1 MYTIDVV
8 EQILEPKQLIL
19 ANKDSIITHL
29 VYDSRKVIDPV
40 GSIFFALQAVRD
52 GHRFIGD
59 AYAKGVRNFVISE
72 TSWVGNKYS
81 EANFFVVDNA
91 LGAMQKLAAHVR
103 SKFTKPVI
111 GITGS
116 NGKTVVKEWLT
127 ELLGVDKK
135 IYQSPKSY
143 NSQLGVALALWDLND
158 DYDYAIIEAGIS
170 LPNEMDSQQVMIRP
184 DIGVLTNIGQAHAS
198 GFSSKEEKAR
208 EKVKLFSASKVVIS
222 PGKYNI
228 RDFLNPDVANFTF
241 GYEMDDV
248 VQLSS
253 VQEHKELGQT
263 WVTISFQQQQGIVY
277 IPFTDRASIENA
289 LICVTTLL
297 YLGYPIA
304 DITARIAKL
313 KPLEMRLQLR
323 KGKNNCSIIDD
334 SYSNDLASLQI
345 ALDFLNQQQQH
356 EKRTLILSEMEGMGA
371 KVKEKLT
378 KVLRGQS
385 LYRLI
390 LVGEDLGFLEGA
402 VQTDVLL
409 YASTA
414 DLIAGLDALGFA
426 DESILVKGSRVFHLE
441 DVSQLLAAKTHET
454 VLEINLHAI
463 EHNLKQYRSLLPP
476 EVKLMAMVKA
486 FSYGSGSFEVAN
498 LLQFNKVDYLTVAF
512 ADEGVEL
519 RQNGIEL
526 PIMVLSPDEQAF
538 EAVVANRLEPEIYSF
553 RILRAFVDFLK
564 TKKVSSYPI
573 HIKIDTGMHRL
584 GFLPTELPE
593 VIAVLSV
600 VSEVRVASVFSHL
613 VASGDSNQDAF
624 TRQQIELLNAGA
636 DLLQAELKYP
646 FMRHIA
652 NTSAII
658 RWPAAYLDMVRLGI
672 GLYGM
677 DLDQATLD
685 LETVGQLKTTI
696 TQIKELEAGE
706 TIGYDRKGVLHR
718 KSRIATV
725 KIGYADGYN
734 RRFGNG
740 VGEMMINGQLVP
752 TIGNICMDMCML
764 DVTDVSVFEEE
775 EVLVFPDLGK
785 AASAIGT
792 IPYEL
797 LVGISSRV
805 KRVYFYE

>member
-1 MYTIDVV
+1 M
-8 EQILEPKQLIL
+8 
-19 ANKDSIITHL
+19 
-29 VYDSRKVIDPV
+29 
-40 GSIFFALQAVRD
+40 
-52 GHRFIGD
+52 
-59 AYAKGVRNFVISE
+59 
-72 TSWVGNKYS
+72 
-81 EANFFVVDNA
+81 
-91 LGAMQKLAAHVR
+91 
-103 SKFTKPVI
+103 
-111 GITGS
+111 
-116 NGKTVVKEWLT
+116 
-127 ELLGVDKK
+127 
-135 IYQSPKSY
+135 
-143 NSQLGVALALWDLND
+143 
-158 DYDYAIIEAGIS
+158 
-170 LPNEMDSQQVMIRP
+170 
-184 DIGVLTNIGQAHAS
+184 
-198 GFSSKEEKAR
+198 
-208 EKVKLFSASKVVIS
+208 
-222 PGKYNI
+222 
-228 RDFLNPDVANFTF
+228 NPDVANFTF

>member
-1 MYTIDVV
+1 M
-8 EQILEPKQLIL
+8 
-19 ANKDSIITHL
+19 
-29 VYDSRKVIDPV
+29 
-40 GSIFFALQAVRD
+40 
-52 GHRFIGD
+52 
-59 AYAKGVRNFVISE
+59 
-72 TSWVGNKYS
+72 
-81 EANFFVVDNA
+81 
-91 LGAMQKLAAHVR
+91 
-103 SKFTKPVI
+103 
-111 GITGS
+111 
-116 NGKTVVKEWLT
+116 
-127 ELLGVDKK
+127 
-135 IYQSPKSY
+135 
-143 NSQLGVALALWDLND
+143 
-158 DYDYAIIEAGIS
+158 
-170 LPNEMDSQQVMIRP
+170 
-184 DIGVLTNIGQAHAS
+184 
-198 GFSSKEEKAR
+198 
-208 EKVKLFSASKVVIS
+208 
-222 PGKYNI
+222 
-228 RDFLNPDVANFTF
+228 NPDVANFTF

-564 TKKVSSYPI
+564 TK
-573 HIKIDTGMHRL
+573 R
-584 GFLPTELPE
+584 
-593 VIAVLSV
+593 
-600 VSEVRVASVFSHL
+600 
-613 VASGDSNQDAF
+613 
-624 TRQQIELLNAGA
+624 
-636 DLLQAELKYP
+636 
-646 FMRHIA
+646 
-652 NTSAII
+652 
-658 RWPAAYLDMVRLGI
+658 
-672 GLYGM
+672 
-677 DLDQATLD
+677 
-685 LETVGQLKTTI
+685 
-696 TQIKELEAGE
+696 
-706 TIGYDRKGVLHR
+706 
-718 KSRIATV
+718 
-725 KIGYADGYN
+725 
-734 RRFGNG
+734 
-740 VGEMMINGQLVP
+740 
-752 TIGNICMDMCML
+752 
-764 DVTDVSVFEEE
+764 
-775 EVLVFPDLGK
+775 
-785 AASAIGT
+785 
-792 IPYEL
+792 
-797 LVGISSRV
+797 
-805 KRVYFYE
+805 

>member
-1 MYTIDVV
+1 
-8 EQILEPKQLIL
+8 
-19 ANKDSIITHL
+19 
-29 VYDSRKVIDPV
+29 
-40 GSIFFALQAVRD
+40 
-52 GHRFIGD
+52 
-59 AYAKGVRNFVISE
+59 
-72 TSWVGNKYS
+72 
-81 EANFFVVDNA
+81 
-91 LGAMQKLAAHVR
+91 
-103 SKFTKPVI
+103 
-111 GITGS
+111 
-116 NGKTVVKEWLT
+116 
-127 ELLGVDKK
+127 
-135 IYQSPKSY
+135 
-143 NSQLGVALALWDLND
+143 
-158 DYDYAIIEAGIS
+158 
-170 LPNEMDSQQVMIRP
+170 
-184 DIGVLTNIGQAHAS
+184 
-198 GFSSKEEKAR
+198 
-208 EKVKLFSASKVVIS
+208 
-222 PGKYNI
+222 
-228 RDFLNPDVANFTF
+228 
-241 GYEMDDV
+241 
-248 VQLSS
+248 
-253 VQEHKELGQT
+253 
-263 WVTISFQQQQGIVY
+263 
-277 IPFTDRASIENA
+277 
-289 LICVTTLL
+289 
-297 YLGYPIA
+297 
-304 DITARIAKL
+304 
-313 KPLEMRLQLR
+313 
-323 KGKNNCSIIDD
+323 
-334 SYSNDLASLQI
+334 
-345 ALDFLNQQQQH
+345 
-356 EKRTLILSEMEGMGA
+356 
-371 KVKEKLT
+371 
-378 KVLRGQS
+378 
-385 LYRLI
+385 
-390 LVGEDLGFLEGA
+390 
-402 VQTDVLL
+402 
-409 YASTA
+409 
-414 DLIAGLDALGFA
+414 
-426 DESILVKGSRVFHLE
+426 
-441 DVSQLLAAKTHET
+441 
-454 VLEINLHAI
+454 
-463 EHNLKQYRSLLPP
+463 
-476 EVKLMAMVKA
+476 
-486 FSYGSGSFEVAN
+486 
-498 LLQFNKVDYLTVAF
+498 
-512 ADEGVEL
+512 
-519 RQNGIEL
+519 
-526 PIMVLSPDEQAF
+526 
-538 EAVVANRLEPEIYSF
+538 
-553 RILRAFVDFLK
+553 
-564 TKKVSSYPI
+564 
-573 HIKIDTGMHRL
+573 MHRL

>member
-29 VYDSRKVIDPV
+29 VYDSRKVIDPA

-52 GHRFIGD
+52 GHRFIDD
-59 AYAKGVRNFVISE
+59 AYAKGVRNFVITE
-72 TSWVGNKYS
+72 TSWVVNRYS
-81 EANFFVVDNA
+81 EANFFVVDHA

-103 SKFTKPVI
+103 SKFRKPVI

-170 LPNEMDSQQVMIRP
+170 LPNEMDSQQAMIRP
-184 DIGVLTNIGQAHAS
+184 DIGVLTNIGQAHAT

-208 EKVKLFSASKVVIS
+208 EKVKLFRSSKVVIS

-228 RDFLNPDVANFTF
+228 SEFLPSQVPNFTF
-241 GYEMDDV
+241 GFEVSDV

-253 VQEHKELGQT
+253 LQEHKELGQT
-263 WVTISFQQQQGIVY
+263 WATISFQQEQGIVY

-304 DITARIAKL
+304 DISARIAKL

-385 LYRLI
+385 LFRLI
-390 LVGEDLGFLEGA
+390 LVGEDLGFLSGA
-402 VQTDVLL
+402 IPTDVLL

-414 DLIAGLDALGFA
+414 ELIAGLDALGFA
-426 DESILVKGSRVFHLE
+426 DESILVKGSRAFHLE

-476 EVKLMAMVKA
+476 EVKVMAMVKA

-564 TKKVSSYPI
+564 TKNVTNYPI

-584 GFLPTELPE
+584 GFLLKELPE

-613 VASGDSNQDAF
+613 VASGDSTQDAF
-624 TRQQIELLNAGA
+624 TQQQIAWLNAGA
-636 DLLQAELKYP
+636 DLLQEELKYT
-646 FMRHIA
+646 FMRHVA
-652 NTSAII
+652 NTSAIT
-658 RWPAAYLDMVRLGI
+658 RWPSSYLDMVRLGI

-677 DLDQATLD
+677 DLDQTMLD

-718 KSRIATV
+718 KSRVATV
-725 KIGYADGYN
+725 KIGYADGYS

>member
-81 EANFFVVDNA
+81 EANFFVVDNV

-170 LPNEMDSQQVMIRP
+170 LPNEMDNQQVMIRP

-228 RDFLNPDVANFTF
+228 RDFLNPNVANFTF
-241 GYEMDDV
+241 GYEMDDI

-390 LVGEDLGFLEGA
+390 LVGEDLEFLEGA

-426 DESILVKGSRVFHLE
+426 DESILVKGSRAFHLE

-613 VASGDSNQDAF
+613 VASGDSNQDTF

-658 RWPAAYLDMVRLGI
+658 RWPSAYLDMVRLGI

-785 AASAIGT
+785 AASVIGT